1 MQINLNKKKIMKL
14 GWIILIGVLFLIW
27 IFFPNLFSW
36 WALHVWHVPSSE
48 LKSIVNLGPLGDI
61 YGSLN
66 TLISSLA
73 LCAVAYSAYLQVT
86 SLNESRRS
94 TERQLLLAEKNHLE
108 QLKES
113 KNAIFTNQFYSLLN
127 YKKDKFNSITFSRKV
142 PGSPQLDALTTIQTL
157 NQNFRLYLSNDP
169 SYYDDYSE
177 DQMYQDFMG
186 TCNHLFHGSISPLIS
201 YFYLYKNLIKLIQH
215 SDLDDKDQA
224 IYLDILSNS
233 MFLEEKVFLF
243 WISVFTPDIKR
254 SITNSRL
261 LNQIGYEDCY
271 KNYGLKF
278 HEKMTFRTIGWY
290 EVFDEH
296 LKQKP
301 A

>member
-1 MQINLNKKKIMKL
+1 M
-14 GWIILIGVLFLIW
+14 
-27 IFFPNLFSW
+27 
-36 WALHVWHVPSSE
+36 
-48 LKSIVNLGPLGDI
+48 
-61 YGSLN
+61 
-66 TLISSLA
+66 
-73 LCAVAYSAYLQVT
+73 
-86 SLNESRRS
+86 
-94 TERQLLLAEKNHLE
+94 
-108 QLKES
+108 
-113 KNAIFTNQFYSLLN
+113 
-127 YKKDKFNSITFSRKV
+127 
-142 PGSPQLDALTTIQTL
+142 
-157 NQNFRLYLSNDP
+157 
-169 SYYDDYSE
+169 
-177 DQMYQDFMG
+177 
-186 TCNHLFHGSISPLIS
+186 
-201 YFYLYKNLIKLIQH
+201 IQH

-233 MFLEEKVFLF
+233 MFLEEQVFLF